1 MKKYETG
8 QIRNVAVVGHGG
20 CGKTS
25 LVEVMLF
32 SAKAT
37 TRLGQVDKG
46 TTVTDFEPEEVK
58 RNISISAALAPC
70 EWKNCKINL
79 IDTPGYADFI
89 GEVTGALR
97 AVDSILMVV
106 DAAAGVEV
114 QTEKIW
120 SYAKEQNLPGLIFV
134 NRMERENASFAQAL
148 SSIKE
153 SLTKDATPLTLP
165 ISEQA
170 NFKGVV
176 DLIKMKALVGAGGQ
190 VKEEEIPEEMKA
202 ETEKYREKLVELIVE
217 ADDKLLEKYLEGEE
231 ISSDDLSRT
240 LRVSVGGGH
249 FIPVICG
256 SATHN
261 IAVSILLDTIVNV
274 LPSPAERA
282 DIKGENPKTK
292 EEVARENSTKA
303 PLSALVFKTI
313 SDPYVGKLN
322 FVRVFSGTLKADSPV
337 YNASKGK
344 RERVGHILSVR
355 GKTQEDTKEVVAGD
369 LAAIPKLEE
378 TFTSDTLCEEE
389 SPIVF
394 SPIRF
399 PEPVYSM
406 AIEPKTK
413 GDEERLSTSL
423 SKLADEDPTFT
434 IRREHETHET
444 LISGLGDLHLEIMTN
459 RLKRKFGVEATL
471 TPPKVPYRETVQ
483 TTAKSQGKYKKQ
495 TGGRGQYGDVWLE
508 IEPLERGAGFEFVD
522 KIFGGAIPK
531 NYIPAVEKGVKEAME
546 EGVVAGYPFVDV
558 KVTVYDGS
566 FHPVDSSDMAFKIA
580 GSLAMKKCA
589 QEAKPILLEPI
600 MNVEVVVPEEFTGD
614 IVGDLN
620 SKRGRILGM
629 EPRDK
634 SQVVKAQ
641 VPLAEMGRYATELRS
656 ITRGQGSYRMEFF
669 TYEQVPPN
677 ITEKITKSREQK
689 K

>member
-1 MKKYETG
+1 MKKYQSE
-8 QIRNVAVVGHGG
+8 QIRNVVVVGHGG

-25 LVEVMLF
+25 LVEAMLF
-32 SAKAT
+32 NAKAT
-37 TRLGQVDKG
+37 TRLGEVDKG
-46 TTVTDFEPEEVK
+46 TTVCDFEPEEVK

-89 GEVTGALR
+89 GEVIGALR
-97 AVDSILMVV
+97 AADNILMVV

-120 SYAKEQNLPGLIFV
+120 HSAKEQNLPGLIFI
-134 NRMERENASFAQAL
+134 NRMERENAGFNQAL

-153 SLTKDATPLTLP
+153 RLNKDATPLTLP
-165 ISEQA
+165 IGEQA
-170 NFKGVV
+170 SFKGVV
-176 DLIKMKALVGAGGQ
+176 DLIKMKALVGMGGQ
-190 VKEEEIPEEMKA
+190 IKEEEIPENIKE
-202 ETEKYREKLVELIVE
+202 EVEKHREKLIELIVE

-231 ISSDDLSRT
+231 VSPEDLSRT
-240 LRVSVGGGH
+240 LKVSVGSGH
-249 FIPVICG
+249 FTPVLCG

-261 IAVSILLDTIVNV
+261 VGVTSLLDTMVDA

-282 DIKGENPKTK
+282 DNKGENPKTK
-292 EEVARENSTKA
+292 EEETRKNSTEA
-303 PLSALVFKTI
+303 PLSALIFKTI

-344 RERVGHILSVR
+344 KERVGHILSVR
-355 GKTQEDTKEVVAGD
+355 GKSQEDTKEVVAGD

-378 TFTSDTLCEEE
+378 VFTGDTLSEEAK
-389 SPIVF
+389 PIVF
-394 SPIRF
+394 DPIKF

-423 SKLADEDPTFT
+423 AKLADEDPTFN
-434 IRREHETHET
+434 IRRDPETHQT
-444 LISGLGDLHLEIMTN
+444 LISGLGDLQLEVMID
-459 RLKRKFGVEATL
+459 RLKRKFGVEGTL
-471 TPPKVPYRETVQ
+471 SPPKVPYRETVLS
-483 TTAKSQGKYKKQ
+483 TTKGQGKYKKQ

-508 IEPLERGAGFEFVD
+508 VEPLERGAGFEFVD

-531 NYIPAVEKGVKEAME
+531 NYIPAVQKGVKEALQ
-546 EGVVAGYPFVDV
+546 EGIIAGYPIVDV
-558 KVTVYDGS
+558 KVTIYDGS
-566 FHPVDSSDMAFKIA
+566 FHQVDSSDMAFKIA
-580 GSLAMKKCA
+580 GSMALKKCT
-589 QEAKPILLEPI
+589 QEAKPVLLEPI
-600 MNVEVVVPEEFTGD
+600 MNVEVVVPEQFTGD
-614 IVGDLN
+614 IMGDLN
-620 SKRGRILGM
+620 SRRGRVLGM

-634 SQVVKAQ
+634 SQVVKAH
-641 VPLAEMGRYATELRS
+641 VPLSEMGRYASELRS
-656 ITRGQGSYRMEFF
+656 ITKGQGSYRMEFY

-677 ITEKITKSREQK
+677 ITEKILKSREK
-689 K
+689 